1 MVATHTKQPLI
12 LQVAL
17 FNPVRRHFDYLLPA
31 NQTNLIPRIGQR
43 IKIPF
48 GSRNVIGIIIGISN
62 HSELTQDKLRRAHS
76 ILDEQTPLPPQL
88 VALCLWTAH
97 YYHHPLGDVFSNALP
112 NKLRQESEPE
122 QRKQQTWFT
131 TEKGRLLDITSL
143 QRSPKQHQALVL
155 LRLHAN
161 GLSSATLKQLGF
173 NQTILGAL
181 EKKQLI
187 ESRANLVATIDPL
200 SLLKEAELIL
210 TDEQHQSLQQILA
223 SSPGSV
229 SLLYGITG
237 SGKTEIYL
245 QVIHHILKQGKQ
257 ALILVPEIGLTP
269 QTVARFEHRFKVPIV
284 LMHSSLNDT
293 ERLESWWAANK
304 GEARI
309 IIGTRSAIFIP
320 LHKPGIIIVDEEHD
334 LSYKQ
339 QEGLRYSARDLAVLR
354 GKMEQ
359 MPVVLGSATPSL
371 ESILNARLGRYQL
384 TRLTH
389 RSNNSQSPSIQLL
402 DIRQQK
408 LQFGLSPK
416 LIEQIKIHLDLKNQ
430 VLLFINRR
438 GFAPVLLCQQC
449 GWTAECQRCNTRYT
463 LHKSP
468 SHLHCHH
475 CNDIKTIPTQC
486 EACGSTDLKPLGAGT
501 ERVEE
506 GLNILFPDTPLVRVD
521 RDSTQRKHSFK
532 EKLAEVGRGTP
543 LLLLGTQMLAKGHHF
558 PNVTLV
564 AIINA
569 DSGFLSADFR
579 GPERMAQL
587 IIQVA
592 GRAGRA
598 EKPGHVLLQSVQP
611 HHPALQKLLQQGY
624 SALCE
629 ELLKERQ
636 DVQLPPYTHAALF
649 RAEAHQR
656 ELCYEFLDQV
666 LALLSRERE
675 QAKDT
680 VIELLGPTPAPMEK
694 RAGRFRAQLLL
705 QCTIRKQ
712 LHHLLKVSLP
722 EIDRLKT
729 ARKVR
734 WSLDIDPVD
743 FL

>member
-1 MVATHTKQPLI
+1 MVVTHTKQSLI

-17 FNPVRRHFDYLLPA
+17 FSPVRRCFDYLPPTKQPSLTP
-31 NQTNLIPRIGQR
+31 NIGQR
-43 IKIPF
+43 IKVPF

-62 HSELTQDKLRRAHS
+62 HSELAQDKLRHAHS
-76 ILDEQTPLPPQL
+76 ILDEQTPLPSRL
-88 VALCLWTAH
+88 IDLCLWTAH

-112 NKLRQESEPE
+112 NKLRQGSEPE
-122 QRKQQTWFT
+122 QRKQQIWST

-143 QRSPKQHQALVL
+143 QRSSKQHQALEL
-155 LRLHAN
+155 LRLHTH
-161 GLSSATLKQLGF
+161 GLSTTMLKQRGF
-173 NQTILGAL
+173 SQTIIGSL

-187 ESRANLVATIDPL
+187 KSHENLMTTIDPL
-200 SLLKEAELIL
+200 SLLKETELAL
-210 TDEQHQSLQQILA
+210 TEEQRQSLQQIL
-223 SSPGSV
+223 SSPPGTV

-237 SGKTEIYL
+237 SGKTEVYL

-257 ALILVPEIGLTP
+257 ALVLVPEIGLTP
-269 QTVARFEHRFKVPIV
+269 QTVARFERRFRVPIA
-284 LMHSSLNDT
+284 LMHSNLNDT
-293 ERLESWWAANK
+293 ERLQNWWAANK

-320 LHKPGIIIVDEEHD
+320 LHKAGIIIVDEEHD

-354 GKMEQ
+354 GKMEH
-359 MPVVLGSATPSL
+359 MPIVLGSATPSL

-389 RSNNSQSPSIQLL
+389 RSNNSHSPSIQLL

-468 SHLHCHH
+468 AHLHCHH
-475 CNDIKTIPTQC
+475 CNDIKTIPTRC

-506 GLNILFPDTPLVRVD
+506 GLNILFPDTQLIRID

-532 EKLAEVGRGTP
+532 EKLAEVSRGAP

-564 AIINA
+564 AIVNA

-611 HHPALQKLLQQGY
+611 QHPALQKLLQQGY

-656 ELCYEFLDQV
+656 ELCYDFLDQV
-666 LALLSRERE
+666 LVLLSRE
-675 QAKDT
+675 QTADT
-680 VIELLGPTPAPMEK
+680 AVELLGPTPAPMEK

-722 EIDRLKT
+722 EINRLKI